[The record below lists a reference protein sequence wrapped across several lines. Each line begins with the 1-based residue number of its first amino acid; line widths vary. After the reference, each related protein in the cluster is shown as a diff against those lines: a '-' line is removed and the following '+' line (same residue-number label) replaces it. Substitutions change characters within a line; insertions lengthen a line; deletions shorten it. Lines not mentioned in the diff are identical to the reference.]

1 MILPNSK
8 DYDLS
13 DENFTQIYNKYPES
27 TKNLIKMQK
36 ENVNNRKKPMQRLS
50 TKIDK
55 YDIEKLSK
63 PIMRKSTNKVAD
75 IGPNRS
81 AQSMDSSLKS
91 SSEGT
96 LKPMIT

>member
-1 MILPNSK
+1 
-8 DYDLS
+8 
-13 DENFTQIYNKYPES
+13 
-27 TKNLIKMQK
+27 MQK